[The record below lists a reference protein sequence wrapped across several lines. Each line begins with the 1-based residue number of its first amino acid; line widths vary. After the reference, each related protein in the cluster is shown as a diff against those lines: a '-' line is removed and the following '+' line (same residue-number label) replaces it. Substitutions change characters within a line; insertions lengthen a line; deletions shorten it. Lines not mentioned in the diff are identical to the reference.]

1 MWFLPPSPHREAA
14 LRRSLLTRIMF
25 AVVTLLSTK
34 KLIGC
39 VRLRGMR
46 RTVICSKC
54 NRPFMI
60 EGRGGTMKWVKQ
72 GVICP
77 YKGCWEPN
85 EVEWPID
92 GSFKA
97 TEIHIEPPTED

>member
-1 MWFLPPSPHREAA
+1 
-14 LRRSLLTRIMF
+14 
-25 AVVTLLSTK
+25 
-34 KLIGC
+34 
-39 VRLRGMR
+39 
-46 RTVICSKC
+46 
-54 NRPFMI
+54 MI